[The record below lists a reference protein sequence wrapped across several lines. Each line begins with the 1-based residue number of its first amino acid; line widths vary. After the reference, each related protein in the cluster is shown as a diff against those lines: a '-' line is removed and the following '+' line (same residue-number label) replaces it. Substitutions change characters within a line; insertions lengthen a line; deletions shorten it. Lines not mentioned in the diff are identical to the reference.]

1 MCTHGRCNLISDIS
15 PPCPQSALPLGLGN
29 KPLPQPRGSCYCPA
43 CFLLEPGACKVRVES
58 TVASCSFLACK
69 VSAFLSPVLG
79 RTKIVN
85 EEVCMHMLPA
95 LLGPHVSSP
104 LERPFCKFAHPLE
117 RQVALA
123 GMVAGVTYPK
133 SRKPPGS
140 LSLYPVLGPWH
151 RTPSCEMAP
160 SVDAFTPSQG
170 PSADASP
177 GGQAFPSPR
186 HCFGLTI

>member
-1 MCTHGRCNLISDIS
+1 MCTHGRYNLISDIS

-85 EEVCMHMLPA
+85 EEVCMHML
-95 LLGPHVSSP
+95 LLCWDHMSVLHWRGHSASLHILWRDRLPWLGWWQVSPTQSR
-104 LERPFCKFAHPLE
+104 ENH
-117 RQVALA
+117 QA
-123 GMVAGVTYPK
+123 GCP
-133 SRKPPGS
+133 
-140 LSLYPVLGPWH
+140 
-151 RTPSCEMAP
+151 
-160 SVDAFTPSQG
+160 FTPSLGLGIG
-170 PSADASP
+170 PLPVKWLLLWMLSPPHKDLLLMHLLEAKHFPLLGTAS
-177 GGQAFPSPR
+177 G
-186 HCFGLTI
+186 